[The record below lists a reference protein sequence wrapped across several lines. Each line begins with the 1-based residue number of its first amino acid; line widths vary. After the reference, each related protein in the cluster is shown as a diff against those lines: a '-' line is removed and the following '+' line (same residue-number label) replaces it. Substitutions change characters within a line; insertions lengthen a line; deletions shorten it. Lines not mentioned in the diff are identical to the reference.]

1 MIMKKI
7 TFIFLTN
14 LFLFQSVSYGQL
26 SQINDTVN
34 GDWTE
39 QQVTLYNTTEADI
52 MVRSGDIDNLG
63 FGWPAE
69 FDPFS
74 GNSTPSHGYPWTAD
88 TTDWSGTDRIMVISS
103 YNGTPPYGQD
113 GYTSYTSRPEN
124 LPRPIL
130 LSFELDGLIPESA
143 ALQIFTDDF
152 QSPRF
157 HSHYFVTLN
166 GISAPYIA
174 EVINTLNQTGPIG
187 KIINITIPEEHLY
200 LIESDSLSIFFDDT
214 ITGAGDGYAI
224 DFVKLLI
231 NPKGYTYTAKV
242 YGYVT
247 DNYDGYPIEN
257 SIITAIGTKETLTNS
272 DGFYLLEDIPAG
284 LSYLSATKFSYD
296 TATILIELKDGD
308 SLKHNFKL
316 NEILDAEFVA
326 DAPEGYSLPHTV
338 NFTDL
343 TSLDPT
349 DWNWDFGDGGT
360 STERN
365 PTHVYNNSGS
375 YTVSLTASN
384 ATETNTETKS
394 EYINIMMEGI
404 GELRTISGLI
414 ISPNPASG
422 MTTISFVLSEPKDV
436 HLKLF
441 DLTGKLA
448 FSKLFQNQAQGE
460 FEISF
465 GTNHLKDGIY
475 LLQLQAGE
483 SYLTQKLEIMH

>member
-1 MIMKKI
+1 MKKT
-7 TFIFLTN
+7 TFFFLTG
-14 LFLFQSVSYGQL
+14 LFLFQSLSYGQL
-26 SQINDTVN
+26 NQTNDTVN
-34 GDWTE
+34 GDWSD
-39 QQVTLYNTTEADI
+39 QQVTLYNTSEADM

-88 TTDWSGTDRIMVISS
+88 TADFSGTDRIMVITS
-103 YNGTPPYGQD
+103 YNGSPPHGQD

-130 LSFELDGLIPESA
+130 LSYELNGLNPESA

-152 QSPRF
+152 QSPRYY
-157 HSHYFVTLN
+157 SHYFVTLN
-166 GISAPYIA
+166 GVSAPYIA

-187 KIINITIPEEHLY
+187 KIINVTIPEEHLY
-200 LIESDSLSIFFDDT
+200 LIESDSLSIFIDDT
-214 ITGAGDGYAI
+214 LTGAGDGYAI
-224 DFVKLLI
+224 DFIKLLV
-231 NPKGYTYTAKV
+231 NLKGYTYTAKV

-247 DNYDGYPIEN
+247 DINTGDPIEN
-257 SIITAIGTKETLTNS
+257 SLVTAIGTKETYTDS

-308 SLKHNFKL
+308 SLIHNFKL

-343 TSLDPT
+343 TSMDPT
-349 DWNWDFGDGGT
+349 DWNWDFGDGET

-365 PTHVYNNSGS
+365 PAHVYNNTGS
-375 YTVSLTASN
+375 FTVSLTASN
-384 ATETNTETKS
+384 ANETNTETKS
-394 EYINIMMEGI
+394 EYINIIIEGI
-404 GELRTISGLI
+404 DELGTISGLI
-414 ISPNPASG
+414 ISPNPVSDMA
-422 MTTISFVLSEPKDV
+422 TVSFVLSEPKDV
-436 HLKLF
+436 YINLF
-441 DLTGKLA
+441 DLTGKLS
-448 FSKLFQNQAQGE
+448 FSKYFPNHAQGE
-460 FEISF
+460 FEMSF
-465 GTNHLKDGIY
+465 GTNYLTDGIY
-475 LLQLQAGE
+475 LVQLQAGK
-483 SYLTQKLEIMH
+483 SYLTQKLEITH